1 MKNLGGKTVL
11 EIRGIFLGPRLVYG
25 CTIARVCHFTMQ
37 FKRCFLLIKLIQFL
51 RDILH
56 GITVAEEFDFGP
68 EPTIEVLQVP
78 YLPFHRQI

>member
-1 MKNLGGKTVL
+1 
-11 EIRGIFLGPRLVYG
+11 
-25 CTIARVCHFTMQ
+25 MQ

-68 EPTIEVLQVP
+68 EPTIEVLA
-78 YLPFHRQI
+78 FS